1 MLAGMR
7 EIAMIKRTH
16 LRWMVLLGLL
26 LGACNFPRAGATPT
40 VSGPEM
46 VLTYAAQTIEAQ
58 LTLAATA
65 QLPTSTISPTTAGT
79 GTLPPA
85 ATPTGG
91 THAPSPTSAACD
103 RAGFDKDVTVPD
115 DTVFPP
121 GTEFTK
127 TWRLRNTGTCTWNS
141 GYAIVF
147 DEGDSLG
154 GPPSAPLT
162 SGTVAPGE
170 TVDVS
175 LTLKAPEQPGTY
187 QGFWKLRNSA
197 GQVFGL
203 GDQGDKNFWVKI
215 RVQAPTGIRYDF
227 NVQAKA
233 AAWTSSGGGS
243 ENNVPFDGPDDDPN
257 GVAKIKR
264 DITLENGRPSGVILV
279 TAPKAVVDGQI
290 SGIFPEYSIERG
302 DHFRAKL
309 GFPERCGNGQVIFRF
324 GFKEGGNS
332 QVLQEWRK
340 ACDGTL
346 LQVDVDLS
354 AYAGKKV
361 QFVLTVLA
369 DGSPE
374 NDLVVWGSARI
385 ERD

>member
-1 MLAGMR
+1 MFK
-7 EIAMIKRTH
+7 IKH
-16 LRWMVLLGLL
+16 LLWMVPMTLL

-40 VSGPEM
+40 ISGPEM

-65 QLPTSTISPTTAGT
+65 QLPTATASPPAPAT
-79 GTLPPA
+79 GTLPPVA
-85 ATPTGG
+85 SPTAGTP
-91 THAPSPTSAACD
+91 APSPTSAACD
-103 RAGFDKDVTVPD
+103 RAGFDKDITVPD
-115 DTVFPP
+115 DTVFSP
-121 GTEFTK
+121 GTEFIK

-141 GYAIVF
+141 AYAIVF
-147 DEGDSLG
+147 QEGDSLG
-154 GPPSAPLT
+154 SPPSAPLT

-170 TVDVS
+170 TVDIS

-187 QGFWKLRNSA
+187 QGFFNLRNSG
-197 GQVFGL
+197 GQIFGL

-215 RVQAPTGIRYDF
+215 RVQAPSGIRYDF

-233 AAWTSSGGGS
+233 AIWVSIGGGS
-243 ENNVPFDGPDDDPN
+243 ENNIPFDGPDDDPN

-279 TAPKAVVDGQI
+279 TGPKQVGDGQI
-290 SGIFPEYSIERG
+290 SGTFPEYTIERG
-302 DHFRAKL
+302 DHFKAKL
-309 GFPERCGNGQVIFRF
+309 GFPDRCGNGQVIFRF
-324 GFKEGGNS
+324 GFKEGGNT

-346 LQVDVDLS
+346 LQVDVDLTS
-354 AYAGKKV
+354 FAGRKV